1 MMDITFDVTRDNEQ
15 RQTAMNNLLVLARE
29 RAGAEL
35 MFKEGIVNK
44 ITKTLKLEKNE
55 EIVTIGIRIMAELCT
70 DNISRTESIL
80 KDIGVPWCLEMIDSK
95 NSERVNAGQYY
106 LQVGK
111 LHSMDYY
118 GCVKT
123 HI

>member
-1 MMDITFDVTRDNEQ
+1 MMDIAFDLTRDSEQ

-35 MFKEGIVNK
+35 MFNERVVDK
-44 ITKTLKLEKNE
+44 ITKTVKLEKNE
-55 EIVTIGIRIMAELCT
+55 EIITIGIRIMAELCT
-70 DNISRTESIL
+70 DNISRVESIL
-80 KDIGVPWCLEMIDSK
+80 KDIGVPWCLEMLNSK

-111 LHSMDYY
+111 LHKY
-118 GCVKT
+118 G
-123 HI
+123 